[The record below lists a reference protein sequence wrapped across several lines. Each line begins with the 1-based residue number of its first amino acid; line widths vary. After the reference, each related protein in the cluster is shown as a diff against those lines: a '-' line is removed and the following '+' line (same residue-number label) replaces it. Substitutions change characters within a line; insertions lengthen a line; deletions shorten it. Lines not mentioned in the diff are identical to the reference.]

1 MKIKPVAVLLS
12 LALCSLLLFG
22 CSRVP
27 LTDRQQLL
35 LVADTDLEQQGAL
48 QYADLLSKSK
58 VFSATAP
65 DEKSVV
71 RVGSRLAKA
80 VDQFV
85 AEKGISPNGTGYKW
99 EFNLID
105 DPNTPNAFCLPGGK
119 IAVYSGLLPITKDD
133 TGLAVVIS
141 HEIAHALARHSNE
154 RLSQMLLVQFG
165 GAQLSDAIKNN
176 PEETQKNIMTAF
188 GIGANVGVLLPYNRA
203 QESEAD
209 RIGLAL
215 MAYAGYDPHK
225 ALDFWTRMEQLGG
238 SGMPELLST
247 HPLDE
252 TRIKDIKSEIPE
264 AMKYYRGQNTKS

>member
-1 MKIKPVAVLLS
+1 MMKIKLVAALLS
-12 LALCSLLLFG
+12 LTLCSLLLFG

-35 LVADTDLEQQGAL
+35 LVSDADLEQQGAL

-58 VFSATAP
+58 IFPATAQ

-80 VDQFV
+80 VDEFV
-85 AEKGISPNGTGYKW
+85 AEKGINPNGTGYKW

-105 DPNTPNAFCLPGGK
+105 DPKTPNAFCLPGGK
-119 IAVYSGLLPITKDD
+119 IAVYSGLLPVTKDD
-133 TGLAVVIS
+133 TGLAVVFS

-176 PEETQKNIMTAF
+176 PAETQNNIMTAF
-188 GIGANVGVLLPYNRA
+188 GLGANVGVLLSYSRA

-225 ALDFWTRMEQLGG
+225 ALDFWTRMGQLGG

-252 TRIKDIKSEIPE
+252 TRIKDINSEIPE
-264 AMKYYRGQNTKS
+264 AMKYYRAYK